1 MLVGIEDEEVAMAGH
16 LELVET
22 PDGEFRILMVDGD
35 DVLMGLSKQ
44 FSTMDEAVE
53 GVAAIREVAGTGLLR
68 PASAERYAVLMLEE
82 PVIDSA
88 LAAQG
93 EQVQARAQSQARTP
107 SKVVNCGS

>member
-1 MLVGIEDEEVAMAGH
+1 MPIGIEDEEVAMAGH

-44 FSTMDEAVE
+44 FSSMDEAVE

-93 EQVQARAQSQARTP
+93 EQARARVHAQAP

>member
-1 MLVGIEDEEVAMAGH
+1 MPIGIEDEEVAMAGH

-44 FSTMDEAVE
+44 FSSMDEAVE

-93 EQVQARAQSQARTP
+93 EQAQARAQAQAQP
-107 SKVVNCGS
+107 KVVNCGS

>member
-1 MLVGIEDEEVAMAGH
+1 MLFGIEDEEVRMAGH

-93 EQVQARAQSQARTP
+93 AQAQSRAQAQTQAE
-107 SKVVNCGS
+107 VVNCGG

>member
-1 MLVGIEDEEVAMAGH
+1 MAGH

-22 PDGEFRILMVDGD
+22 PDGEFRILMVGGD

-93 EQVQARAQSQARTP
+93 MQAQELSQKQAQAQAQA
-107 SKVVNCGS
+107 KVVNCGR

>member
-1 MLVGIEDEEVAMAGH
+1 MRCVADDEEVCMAGH

-22 PDGEFRILMVDGD
+22 PDGGCRILMVDGED
-35 DVLMGLSKQ
+35 CLMGLSKRD
-44 FSTMDEAVE
+44 SSVDEAVE

-68 PASAERYAVLMLEE
+68 TSSAERYAVLMLEE

-88 LAAQG
+88 LAEQG
-93 EQVQARAQSQARTP
+93 ARTQ

>member
-1 MLVGIEDEEVAMAGH
+1 MPIGIEDEEVAMAGH

-93 EQVQARAQSQARTP
+93 EQAQARAQAQAP

>member
-1 MLVGIEDEEVAMAGH
+1 MAGH

-35 DVLMGLSKQ
+35 DVLMGLSKR

-53 GVAAIREVAGTGLLR
+53 GVEAIREVAGTGLLR

-93 EQVQARAQSQARTP
+93 APAHPEPAHSEPAHSESQA
-107 SKVVNCGS
+107 KVVSCGS